1 MRWYSNA
8 AIQYEIGRMMEN
20 REAIWVV
27 FPKSQDKPFFVRKG
41 MVRGTNHV
49 DYWLNTLHAEHNS
62 VGAFIGTN
70 VINWDAL
77 DEIPPPYRTKLRKAF
92 EKTTWKEYLTPKG
105 CEARGLKW
113 EEIWLG
119 KSMLFD
125 FDNPTKPMNA
135 FKKADAVAT
144 YLLSEYNVSGTIVFS
159 GSKGFHV
166 HVNPEDASMITEV
179 VFADFVDLKDP
190 LKKIGQIYAD
200 KVVEISTAAGASYA
214 SEDRSSNFRQG
225 IVRCPYTIHPKTGQI
240 VWPLDEKNVESV
252 RALPKDAEIMDIAR
266 AMHSWDIPCQSDVP
280 DDDRLTYISPEYK
293 VSNRGM
299 PNFSIIEC
307 FK

>member
-1 MRWYSNA
+1 MIMRWYGNPT
-8 AIQYEIGRMMEN
+8 IQYEIARMMNN

-49 DYWLNTLHAEHNS
+49 DYWLNTLHAEYNS

-70 VINWDAL
+70 VINWEIL
-77 DEIPPPYRTKLRKAF
+77 DEIPPPYRTKARKDF
-92 EKTTWKEYLTPKG
+92 EKITWKEYLTPKG

-113 EEIWLG
+113 EDVWLG

-125 FDNPTKPMNA
+125 FDNPSKPMMA
-135 FKKADAVAT
+135 FKKADAVAN
-144 YLLSEYNVSGTIVFS
+144 YLLDEYGVSGTIVFS

-166 HVNPEDASMITEV
+166 HVSPEDASMITEV
-179 VFADFVDLKDP
+179 VFADFADLKDP

-214 SEDRSSNFRQG
+214 TEDRSSNFRQG

-240 VWPLDEKNVESV
+240 VWPLDSKNIKSV
-252 RALPKDAEIMDIAR
+252 RALSDDASIMDIAK
-266 AMHSWDIPCQSDVP
+266 ALHSWDIPCQSVVP
-280 DDDRLTYISPEYK
+280 EDDRLTYITPEYR

-299 PNFSIIEC
+299 VKFTQN
-307 FK
+307 